1 MLIWSCKK
9 CGGSV
14 PQDCDIC
21 NHCGFDPSLPSISGS
36 HGYPPGSCLRC
47 QSPMTCLG
55 TMRLHEGTRLW
66 PFLLGNVGEL
76 MVDRKRFETFACTN
90 CGKVEFFIPPDPDL
104 AH

>member
-1 MLIWSCKK
+1 
-9 CGGSV
+9 
-14 PQDCDIC
+14 
-21 NHCGFDPSLPSISGS
+21 
-36 HGYPPGSCLRC
+36 
-47 QSPMTCLG
+47 MTCLG

-90 CGKVEFFIPPDPDL
+90 CGKVEFFMPPDPDL